1 MLEQS
6 VIGDDEIRPKHGCRD
21 DALVVPHQP
30 GLEPLWCRDRRHIG
44 RRRCPYPDRPRAC
57 DYLRNC
63 AKKIVVAAGLPVPF
77 AAIAPEQGV
86 GLFLWRRC
94 RHLPDS
100 SPDVWS
106 RSAMHL
112 GAQSLMLVPS
122 CAVLNCFLRGLLAP
136 PMLSHRVDVPASPPG
151 SKGSTTSDK
160 SSQERR

>member
-44 RRRCPYPDRPRAC
+44 RRRCSYPDRPRAC
-57 DYLRNC
+57 DYLLIC
-63 AKKIVVAAGLPVPF
+63 ETTIVVAARLPVPF
-77 AAIAPEQGV
+77 AAIPPEQGI

-100 SPDVWS
+100 SPDVWLQS
-106 RSAMHL
+106 EVHL
-112 GAQSLMLVPS
+112 AAQSLMLVLC
-122 CAVLNCFLRGLLAP
+122 CAVLKCFLRGLLARPCFHTACTCLHP
-136 PMLSHRVDVPASPPG
+136 PRFKRQHNF
-151 SKGSTTSDK
+151 
-160 SSQERR
+160 